1 MPSFDTPEPILA
13 VIELGVGGLLIR
25 ASDRADTVVDVR
37 PVEPSSDADVQAARE
52 TTVEYAAGRL
62 TIRAPKRRLRSLF
75 GSGDA
80 VEVTVDLPTGSRVD
94 ARAAT
99 GVQATGR
106 LGDCTVEVAR
116 GGVDLDETGDLRLRT
131 ANGDVFVGRCRG
143 CADVMT
149 ANGAIRIQQ
158 LDGPVAVQAA
168 SGAITLG
175 EAADDVR
182 VATAAGVVSIDRALA
197 SVDARTGSADIRL
210 GEVVRGTVAVVT
222 GSGRL
227 DIGVREG
234 TAALLDLRSGD
245 GTVRSEIAAV
255 DRPAPSDETVEI
267 RALSGR
273 GNILVH
279 RSRPARSS
287 MLTK

>member
-13 VIELGVGGLLIR
+13 VIKLGAGGLLIR
-25 ASDRADTVVDVR
+25 ASDRADTVVEVR
-37 PVEPSSDADVQAARE
+37 PAEPASDADVQAARE
-52 TTVEYAAGRL
+52 TVVEYAAGQL
-62 TIRAPKRRLRSLF
+62 TIRAPSRRLRSLL
-75 GSGDA
+75 GTGEA
-80 VEVTVDLPTGSRVD
+80 VEVTVDLPTDSRLD
-94 ARAAT
+94 ASAGT
-99 GVQATGR
+99 GIQATGR
-106 LGDCTVEVAR
+106 LGDCTVQVAR
-116 GGVDLDETGDLRLRT
+116 GGIDLDETADLRLRT

-143 CADVMT
+143 RADVQT

-182 VATAAGVVSIDRALA
+182 VATAAGAVSINRALA
-197 SVDARTGSADIRL
+197 SVEARTGSADIRL
-210 GEVVRGTVAVVT
+210 GEVVRGTVALVT

-255 DRPAPSDETVEI
+255 DRPAPTDETVEI

-279 RSRPARSS
+279 RCRAAFPPALAR
-287 MLTK
+287 

>member
-13 VIELGVGGLLIR
+13 GIEVGAGGLLIR
-25 ASDRADTVVDVR
+25 AGDRADTVVEVR
-37 PVEPSSDADVQAARE
+37 PADPASDADVQAARE
-52 TTVEYAAGRL
+52 TIVEYRAGRL
-62 TIRAPKRRLRSLF
+62 TIRAPRRRLRSLF

-80 VEVTVDLPTGSRVD
+80 VEVTVDLPAGSRLD
-94 ARAAT
+94 ASAGT
-99 GVQATGR
+99 GVRATGR
-106 LGDCTVEVAR
+106 LGDCTVQVAR

-143 CADVMT
+143 RADVQT
-149 ANGAIRIQQ
+149 ANGAIGIRA
-158 LDGPVAVQAA
+158 LDGPVTIQTA
-168 SGAITLG
+168 SGPVTLG

-182 VATAAGVVSIDRALA
+182 VATAAGAVSVDRALA
-197 SVDARTGSADIRL
+197 GVDVRTGSADVRI
-210 GEVVRGTVAVVT
+210 GEVVRGTVALVT

-255 DRPAPSDETVEI
+255 DHPAPSDETVEI

-287 MLTK
+287 ALAR